1 MGSFLKCL
9 MIQDFKDYTFTNLC
23 QSWLVNFMVCII
35 NTNIYYYCS
44 FFLYFFCSLIARDK
58 YLLFYKTAILS
69 FEYHKLI
76 FLSVVFSLRTKHV
89 TSRHNL

>member
-35 NTNIYYYCS
+35 NTYIYYYCS
-44 FFLYFFCSLIARDK
+44 FIFYFFCSLIARDK
-58 YLLFYKTAILS
+58 NLLFYKRAILS

-76 FLSVVFSLRTKHV
+76 FLSVVFSLRTKRV
-89 TSRHNL
+89 TSQHNL